1 MFFSTNFVMSF
12 ELSNMSRKCKIVS
25 TTLLL
30 SLIFSRLYLQPVY
43 SLISD
48 CDETFNYWEPLN
60 LLLRG
65 FGKQTWEYSPV
76 YSIRSWAILLPF
88 YLILYPINKLS
99 SMSWNYN
106 FLFVRMLLGLLSV
119 VFEWKLFRE
128 IASTFSLHIANF
140 WLLFQLFN
148 PGYFHASVELLPSSV
163 AMILYLSSIRYAL
176 RYLSTKSTS
185 NFISSLTFNFIAC
198 MLGWPFVLILSLPL
212 CFHFLFTHKII
223 STLRTVFDCTLAF
236 VILGSI
242 IMAIDS
248 FFYGK
253 FAPVSWNILMYN
265 VLNANDETGPNIFGI
280 EPWFYYALNL
290 VLNFPLPVLAFAV
303 VGIFHKRIWPLS
315 LSLLV
320 WLGIFSMQPHKEER
334 FLYPIYGLIT
344 LTSSIGFYKV
354 LSLFNFNKCLKAAL
368 KYTVLLVTI
377 LQAVSRISAFVTNY
391 TGTLEVYSHLYTLP
405 NDGNGTVNVCTGR
418 EWYHFPN
425 SFFLPD
431 SFRLRFV
438 QSGFDG
444 LLPGD
449 FPESSS
455 LFENIRT
462 IPTGMNNMN
471 HFDPGKLIA
480 IEECHYFVDISED
493 ADLEKDAFSP
503 EDKLNWSPVH
513 CKKFIDASK
522 SKLLGRAFAVPEF
535 VSTLADKFAS
545 KYWNKVYGKAYY
557 DYCLYKRIPN
567 AQEPEEEEFTTI
579 ELNEQE

>member
-1 MFFSTNFVMSF
+1 MFRPF
-12 ELSNMSRKCKIVS
+12 ESYNMSKKCKIVS
-25 TTLLL
+25 ATLLI
-30 SLIFSRLYLQPVY
+30 SLVCSRSYLQPVY

-65 FGKQTWEYSPV
+65 FGKQTWEYSPL

-99 SMSWNYN
+99 SITWNHN
-106 FLFVRMLLGLLSV
+106 FLLVRMLLGLLSV

-128 IASTFSLHIANF
+128 IASTFSLNIANF
-140 WLLFQLFN
+140 WLFFQLFN

-163 AMILYLSSIRYAL
+163 AMILYLNSIRYGL
-176 RYLSTKSTS
+176 RYLSTNSTA
-185 NFISSLTFNFIAC
+185 NFISSLTFNFVAC
-198 MLGWPFVLILSLPL
+198 MLGWPFVLILSLPI

-223 STLRTVFDCTLAF
+223 CTIRTAFDCTLVF
-236 VILGSI
+236 VILGST

-248 FFYGK
+248 IFYGK

-265 VLNANDETGPNIFGI
+265 VLNANEETGPNIFGI
-280 EPWFYYALNL
+280 EPWFYYVLNL
-290 VLNFPLPVLAFAV
+290 VLNFPLPVLLFV
-303 VGIFHKRIWPLS
+303 IIGISHKRIWPLS
-315 LSLLV
+315 VSLLV
-320 WLGIFSMQPHKEER
+320 WLGIFGMQPHKEER

-344 LTSSIGFYKV
+344 LTSAIGFYKA
-354 LSLFNFNKCLKAAL
+354 LSIFNFNKCLKQTL
-368 KYTVLLVTI
+368 KYIILLITI
-377 LQAVSRISAFVTNY
+377 VQAVSRITAFVTNY
-391 TGTLEVYSHLYTLP
+391 TGTLEVYSHLQNLP
-405 NDGNGTVNVCTGR
+405 NNGTEIVNVCTGR

-449 FPESSS
+449 FPESES

-471 HFDPGKLIA
+471 HFDADKLVD
-480 IEECHYFVDISED
+480 IEECQYFVDISED
-493 ADLEKDAFSP
+493 TDIEKDAFSA
-503 EDKLNWSPVH
+503 EDNLNWSPIY
-513 CKKFIDASK
+513 CKKFIDTSK

-535 VSTLADKFAS
+535 ISSLADKYAS
-545 KYWNKVYGKAYY
+545 KYWDMLYGKEYY
-557 DYCLYKRIPN
+557 DYCLFERISN
-567 AQEPEEEEFTTI
+567 DQESTK
-579 ELNEQE
+579 